1 MRTIGRH
8 LFLLA
13 ILAVS
18 ATRAF
23 VSVSKTAVVAPTS
36 LKTPATT
43 ITARSSFTALAAAS
57 EESAL
62 SESDQTLL
70 GTVGTAASLVT
81 LYSEFVLKT
90 TGCGLPAGPFG
101 LFGLMEGLSYLG
113 VTGIAAYS
121 VVTKVKTVSQTK
133 EWVID
138 FSRPI

>member
-23 VSVSKTAVVAPTS
+23 VSVSKTAVVAPTFF
-36 LKTPATT
+36 KTPATT
-43 ITARSSFTALAAAS
+43 ITARSSFTTLAAAS

-90 TGCGLPAGPFG
+90 TGCGLPAGPLG

-133 EWVID
+133 LRVGH
-138 FSRPI
+138 